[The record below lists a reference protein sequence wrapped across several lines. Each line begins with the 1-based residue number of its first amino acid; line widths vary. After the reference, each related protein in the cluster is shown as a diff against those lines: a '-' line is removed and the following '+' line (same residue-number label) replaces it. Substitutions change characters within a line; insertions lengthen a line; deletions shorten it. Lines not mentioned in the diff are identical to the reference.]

1 MLYTAVEPVVAFF
14 KVRGRRRRK
23 GEEEGFFDKKAM
35 NEVDAGSQIPV
46 SLRHHLAKGDVVS

>member
-1 MLYTAVEPVVAFF
+1 VLYTAVEPVVVAFF
-14 KVRGRRRRK
+14 KVRGRRRRRK
-23 GEEEGFFDKKAM
+23 EEGFFDKKAM